1 VVARVG
7 GEEFVMLMTETAYE
21 DAMQVAE
28 RVRKDIREH
37 FIHIED
43 VRLSWTASL
52 GVTVTSINDESI
64 SVAMVRADQALYRA
78 KQNGRDRVESDL
90 PEDT

>member
-1 VVARVG
+1 
-7 GEEFVMLMTETAYE
+7 MLYE
-21 DAMQVAE
+21 V
-28 RVRKDIREH
+28 ITEH

-90 PEDT
+90 PEA